1 MLEAGEVGWVSA
13 TIKDIHGAP
22 VGDTLT
28 HAKTPDVEMLPGFK
42 KVKPQVYAGMFPV
55 NADDYEDFRD
65 ALSKLALNPSAF
77 RFPALEL
84 VFTGLVGFVVAVLYL
99 GGCWSVSGRTV
110 GAAIMGLQVLGRHSD
125 RLKPPAAFLR
135 GAACVAFPLGL
146 AWVALDQHRRS
157 LQDNVF
163 GSRVVYVHPC

>member
-1 MLEAGEVGWVSA
+1 MTVRDDPKARTAGVVSRSLA
-13 TIKDIHGAP
+13 ALIDLAVVAGLLGFIYIGL
-22 VGDTLT
+22 VLT
-28 HAKTPDVEMLPGFK
+28 
-42 KVKPQVYAGMFPV
+42 
-55 NADDYEDFRD
+55 
-65 ALSKLALNPSAF
+65 KLALNPSAF

-99 GGCWSVSGRTV
+99 GGCWSVSGRTA

-125 RLKPPAAFLR
+125 RLKPPVALLR

-157 LQDNVF
+157 LQDTVF